1 MDAFCLIKI
10 YEAWKEEVGEN
21 VLNYF
26 LEQGIWVIYLLWY
39 VVGIFVLGS
48 FSLVEYLSQ
57 VVFQGGFYFL
67 LEERWFY
74 VVFWFVEWV
83 QEGLGQCLVDPC
95 EKLLYVFLQTFLNL
109 FFLAQHQQQ
118 FKFYMVKIVRMELT

>member
-10 YEAWKEEVGEN
+10 YETWKEEVGEN

-26 LEQGIWVIYLLWY
+26 LEQGIWMIYLLWY
-39 VVGIFVLGS
+39 VVCIFVFGS
-48 FSLVEYLSQ
+48 FSLVEDLPQ

-67 LEERWFY
+67 LEEGWFY
-74 VVFWFVEWV
+74 VIFGFVERV
-83 QEGLGQCLVDPC
+83 EEGLGKCLVDPS
-95 EKLLYVFLQTFLNL
+95 EKLLDIFLQTFLNL

-118 FKFYMVKIVRMELT
+118 FKFWMVDKVRIELT